1 MYVKIDNKI
10 QYFFTRSPGLLGF
23 SAFVHRLRNGIRLI
37 IKIQKNSKFLHL
49 TFLRFLNNDFIF
61 ISLLRNQKT

>member
-1 MYVKIDNKI
+1 MLKLIIKFNI
-10 QYFFTRSPGLLGF
+10 FITRSPGLLRF